1 MTAPKIHAEN
11 HAVSP
16 ARVLPFGV
24 GHRHSRL
31 SGSVRMKG
39 PGRQTDALERAR
51 VSLST
56 AKSAALFL
64 LPLPLAFA
72 LVGALIAGDAGR
84 AALSAGALASLW
96 AAAVLV
102 LRALI
107 AEGQHYLGQRL
118 DPPAAPLKLLSA
130 ILTTAGISLAAFA
143 SGQAL
148 AVTLVLAVLGA
159 VGHLLFYGRDL
170 RPARINVAIAA
181 GVDRD
186 AVTRQLKQAH
196 GRLRGIESAARSIP
210 LPEFRDRLGRITGI
224 GRSILHEIERDPA
237 DAARARR
244 FLNLYLDGAER
255 VTVEYA
261 RTRRQER
268 LQPLDQNF
276 RELLTEMENTFTEQ
290 HRRLV
295 DRDQMTLDV
304 DIEVLNARLK
314 GDGLG

>member
-1 MTAPKIHAEN
+1 MT
-11 HAVSP
+11 S
-16 ARVLPFGV
+16 
-24 GHRHSRL
+24 
-31 SGSVRMKG
+31 
-39 PGRQTDALERAR
+39 PGRETDALERAR
-51 VSLST
+51 VSLAT

-64 LPLPLAFA
+64 LPVPLAFA

-84 AALSAGALASLW
+84 AAFSSGALACLW
-96 AAAVLV
+96 AAALLA
-102 LRALI
+102 LRALV
-107 AEGQHYLGQRL
+107 AEGQHYLGQRS
-118 DPPAAPLKLLSA
+118 DPPALPLKLFSA
-130 ILTTAGISLAAFA
+130 VLTTAGISLAAFA
-143 SGQAL
+143 SGQTL
-148 AVTLVLAVLGA
+148 AVTLVLATLGA

-170 RPARINVAIAA
+170 RPARINVAITA
-181 GVDRD
+181 GVDRA
-186 AVTRQLKQAH
+186 AVTLQLKQAH
-196 GRLRGIESAARSIP
+196 GRLRGIEAAARSIP
-210 LPEFRDRLGRITGI
+210 LPEVRDRLVRITGI

-261 RTRRQER
+261 RTHRQER

>member
-1 MTAPKIHAEN
+1 MT
-11 HAVSP
+11 S
-16 ARVLPFGV
+16 
-24 GHRHSRL
+24 
-31 SGSVRMKG
+31 
-39 PGRQTDALERAR
+39 PGREPDALERAR
-51 VSLST
+51 VSLAT

-64 LPLPLAFA
+64 LPVPLAFA

-84 AALSAGALASLW
+84 AAFSSGALACLW
-96 AAAVLV
+96 AAALLA
-102 LRALI
+102 LRALV
-107 AEGQHYLGQRL
+107 AEGQHYLGQRS
-118 DPPAAPLKLLSA
+118 DPPALPLKLFSA
-130 ILTTAGISLAAFA
+130 VLTTAGISLAAFA
-143 SGQAL
+143 SGQTL
-148 AVTLVLAVLGA
+148 AVTLVLATLGA

-170 RPARINVAIAA
+170 RPARINVAITA
-181 GVDRD
+181 GVDRA
-186 AVTRQLKQAH
+186 AVTLQLKQAH
-196 GRLRGIESAARSIP
+196 GRLRGIEAAARSIP
-210 LPEFRDRLGRITGI
+210 LPEVRDRLVRITGI

-261 RTRRQER
+261 RTHRQER

>member
-1 MTAPKIHAEN
+1 MT
-11 HAVSP
+11 
-16 ARVLPFGV
+16 
-24 GHRHSRL
+24 
-31 SGSVRMKG
+31 G
-39 PGRQTDALERAR
+39 PRRETDALERAR

-64 LPLPLAFA
+64 LPVPVAFA
-72 LVGALIAGDAGR
+72 LVGALVAGDAGR
-84 AALSAGALASLW
+84 AAFSSMALVCLW

-102 LRALI
+102 LRALV
-107 AEGQHYLGQRL
+107 AEGQHYLGQRT
-118 DPPAAPLKLLSA
+118 DPPLVPLKLLSA
-130 ILTTAGISLAAFA
+130 VLTTAGISMAALA

-148 AVTLVLAVLGA
+148 ALTVVLATLGA

-170 RPARINVAIAA
+170 RPARINVAITA

-196 GRLRGIESAARSIP
+196 GRLRGIEAAARSIA
-210 LPEFRDRLGRITGI
+210 LPEFRDRLVRITGI

-237 DAARARR
+237 DASRARR
-244 FLNLYLDGAER
+244 FLNVYLDGAER
-255 VTVEYA
+255 VTAEYA
-261 RTRRQER
+261 RTNRQER

>member
-1 MTAPKIHAEN
+1 MT
-11 HAVSP
+11 
-16 ARVLPFGV
+16 
-24 GHRHSRL
+24 
-31 SGSVRMKG
+31 G
-39 PGRQTDALERAR
+39 PRRETDALERAR

-64 LPLPLAFA
+64 LPVPVAFA
-72 LVGALIAGDAGR
+72 LVGALVAGDAGR
-84 AALSAGALASLW
+84 AAFSSMALVCLW

-102 LRALI
+102 LRALV
-107 AEGQHYLGQRL
+107 AEGQHYLGQRT
-118 DPPAAPLKLLSA
+118 DPPLIPLKLLSA
-130 ILTTAGISLAAFA
+130 VLTTAGISMAALA

-148 AVTLVLAVLGA
+148 ALTVVLATLGA

-170 RPARINVAIAA
+170 RPARINVAITA

-196 GRLRGIESAARSIP
+196 GRLRGFEAAARSIA
-210 LPEFRDRLGRITGI
+210 LPEVRDRLDRITGI

-237 DAARARR
+237 DASRARR
-244 FLNLYLDGAER
+244 FLNVYLDGAER

-261 RTRRQER
+261 RTNRQER

-314 GDGLG
+314 GEGPG

>member
-1 MTAPKIHAEN
+1 MT
-11 HAVSP
+11 
-16 ARVLPFGV
+16 
-24 GHRHSRL
+24 
-31 SGSVRMKG
+31 G
-39 PGRQTDALERAR
+39 PGRETDALERAR

-64 LPLPLAFA
+64 LPVPVALA
-72 LVGALIAGDAGR
+72 LVGALVAGDAGR
-84 AALSAGALASLW
+84 AAFSSLALVCLW

-102 LRALI
+102 LRALV
-107 AEGQHYLGQRL
+107 AEGQHYLGQRT
-118 DPPAAPLKLLSA
+118 DPPLIPLKLFSA
-130 ILTTAGISLAAFA
+130 VLTTAGISLAALA
-143 SGQAL
+143 GGQAL
-148 AVTLVLAVLGA
+148 ALTVVLATLGA

-170 RPARINVAIAA
+170 RPARINVAITA
-181 GVDRD
+181 GVDRN

-196 GRLRGIESAARSIP
+196 GRLRGIEAAARSIA
-210 LPEFRDRLGRITGI
+210 LPEFRDRLVKITGI

-237 DAARARR
+237 DASRARR
-244 FLNLYLDGAER
+244 FLNVYLDGAER

-261 RTRRQER
+261 RTTRQER

-314 GDGLG
+314 GEGPG

>member
-1 MTAPKIHAEN
+1 MT
-11 HAVSP
+11 
-16 ARVLPFGV
+16 
-24 GHRHSRL
+24 
-31 SGSVRMKG
+31 G
-39 PGRQTDALERAR
+39 PGRATDALERAR

-64 LPLPLAFA
+64 LPVPLALA
-72 LVGALIAGDAGR
+72 VVGALIAGDAGR
-84 AALSAGALASLW
+84 AAFSSAALACLW

-102 LRALI
+102 LRALV
-107 AEGQHYLGQRL
+107 AEGQHYLGQRP
-118 DPPAAPLKLLSA
+118 DPPAVPLKLLSA

-143 SGQAL
+143 SGQTL
-148 AVTLVLAVLGA
+148 AVTLVLATLGA
-159 VGHLLFYGRDL
+159 VGHFLFYGRDL
-170 RPARINVAIAA
+170 RPARINVAITA
-181 GVDRD
+181 GIDRE

-196 GRLRGIESAARSIP
+196 GRLRGIEAAARSIP
-210 LPEFRDRLGRITGI
+210 LPEFRDRLDRITGI
-224 GRSILHEIERDPA
+224 GRSILHEIERDPS
-237 DAARARR
+237 DAPRARR

-261 RTRRQER
+261 RTHRQER
-268 LQPLDQNF
+268 LQPLDENF
-276 RELLTEMENTFTEQ
+276 RELLTEMESTFTEQ